1 MANTTTTPTI
11 SVTITKEIDL
21 DSISS
26 LLCSAFEGGSN
37 YWYEIDQYVAPA
49 TFTYL
54 TEAGDCDEGE
64 TPQVFKHIDYP
75 LNEGGAVIISVPE
88 DDDGKTYTLDL
99 KAIKKGLRIMAKDY
113 PRHFTDFVKEND
125 DACTGDVFLQC
136 CLFGEV
142 IFG

>member
-1 MANTTTTPTI
+1 MATTTTPQTI

-37 YWYEIDQYVAPA
+37 YWYEIDQFVKPE
-49 TFTYL
+49 TFSFL
-54 TEAGDCDEGE
+54 TEAGEDN
-64 TPQVFKHIDYP
+64 PQIYKHLDYP

-88 DDDGKTYTLDL
+88 DDDGKKYTLDL
-99 KAIKKGLRIMAKDY
+99 NAVKKGLKVMAKDY